1 MSLLTFHGVN
11 LAFGDQII
19 FREANF
25 VLEPN
30 ERVCVIGRNGA
41 GKSTLFR
48 LIAGGQELD
57 SGEIRK
63 RDNLK
68 IAQLDQTLPMQTN
81 ISVFDF
87 VAEGLQE
94 QKALLERYES
104 LTSQEISNEGMR
116 ELDNLQRQLDAHG
129 GWDINNQVDS
139 IIDQLELPANKTLSE
154 LSGGWRRRV
163 ALARTL
169 VSKPDIL
176 LLDEPTN
183 HLDLEA
189 IEWLELRI
197 KAYTGSVIFIT
208 HDRSFLR
215 SLATRIVDI
224 DRGQLKSWPGDYAQY
239 VRHKEQSLD
248 EEDRQNSLF
257 DKKLEEE
264 EKWIRQGVKARRT
277 RNEGRVR
284 ALETVSYT
292 HLTLPTNREV

>member
-104 LTSQEISNEGMR
+104 LTSQEMSTEGMR
-116 ELDNLQRQLDAHG
+116 ELDNLQR
-129 GWDINNQVDS
+129 
-139 IIDQLELPANKTLSE
+139 
-154 LSGGWRRRV
+154 R
-163 ALARTL
+163 
-169 VSKPDIL
+169 
-176 LLDEPTN
+176 
-183 HLDLEA
+183 
-189 IEWLELRI
+189 
-197 KAYTGSVIFIT
+197 
-208 HDRSFLR
+208 
-215 SLATRIVDI
+215 
-224 DRGQLKSWPGDYAQY
+224 
-239 VRHKEQSLD
+239 
-248 EEDRQNSLF
+248 
-257 DKKLEEE
+257 
-264 EKWIRQGVKARRT
+264 
-277 RNEGRVR
+277 
-284 ALETVSYT
+284 
-292 HLTLPTNREV
+292 